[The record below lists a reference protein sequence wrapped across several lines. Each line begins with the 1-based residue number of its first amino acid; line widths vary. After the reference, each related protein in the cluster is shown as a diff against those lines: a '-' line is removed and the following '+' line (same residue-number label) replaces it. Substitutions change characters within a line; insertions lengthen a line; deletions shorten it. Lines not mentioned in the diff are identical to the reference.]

1 MKVKRNCTNRVS
13 GMMMQI
19 LHHLH
24 SMFHFYKPRVK
35 VDALAC
41 FKSVWVF
48 IALVGAAAA
57 LVIKIMIVV
66 HVHSSNIFLLVIYV

>member
-1 MKVKRNCTNRVS
+1 
-13 GMMMQI
+13 MMQI

-48 IALVGAAAA
+48 IALVGAAA
-57 LVIKIMIVV
+57 V

>member
-1 MKVKRNCTNRVS
+1 
-13 GMMMQI
+13 
-19 LHHLH
+19 
-24 SMFHFYKPRVK
+24 MFHFYKPRVK

-66 HVHSSNIFLLVIYV
+66 HVHSSNIFLLVIYVWYSCALII